1 MKPHFCFMKKLLLL
15 LLFVSVFGS
24 FKKETPKD
32 TLAVILDSRPETLDP
47 RKAVSANGMRLV
59 DLVFNSFVKLDE
71 KGHLQPD
78 LAEGWKLKNLTW
90 VFTLKPDL
98 KFSNGRAVSKED
110 ILFSFQEFRENSSF
124 KHSFKN
130 IESVAIEEKKSN
142 KQGKKQWIVKV
153 TLKKFQAPF
162 ISSDLPVIKI
172 LPKKE
177 SQSKNFKKLPFGTG
191 EWSVVKNN
199 FRQILLKRKNMIQK
213 SMQTSSGG
221 SPQKLN
227 QISSKSSAQNSPKK
241 SIQKLSDGLP
251 QSSAKS
257 SGKPVQFLSFQIIRD
272 SLTRTQKMLSGE
284 VDLAPSV
291 LPLSQLKKFED
302 KDFNILSASGFST
315 TYLLL
320 NLKHPLLSQKEVRR
334 GLSLAV
340 NPKEI
345 IQYKLYGYAVPSKSF
360 INPHDFFFNQNLKE
374 QRFDLDQAKQ
384 IIKKLGLENTR
395 LSLSSSNN
403 ANTRVKAKI
412 LASQISQTGL
422 KISLESNDWGTFYK
436 DVGQGAFDIA
446 LMKWVGV
453 RDPDIYRIAFHSDN
467 QAPKGRNRSF
477 YNNKTLDE
485 LLEKGLIE
493 RDPLQRKFIYNKIQK
508 QIADEGIVI
517 PLWHDMEISV
527 VKKNIENYKI
537 RANGD
542 FLSLPSVIKK

>member
-1 MKPHFCFMKKLLLL
+1 MKKLFLLP
-15 LLFVSVFGS
+15 FIFIFTFGS
-24 FKKETPKD
+24 FKKDSPKD
-32 TLAVILDSRPETLDP
+32 TLFVILDSRPETLDP
-47 RKAVSANGMRLV
+47 RKAVSANGMRLL
-59 DLVFNSFVKLDE
+59 DLVFNSFVKLDD
-71 KGHLQPD
+71 KGHLKPD
-78 LAEGWKLKNLTW
+78 LAESWKLENLTW
-90 VFTLKPDL
+90 IFTLKPDL
-98 KFSNGRAVSKED
+98 KFSNGRTVSKED

-130 IESVAIEEKKSN
+130 IKSVTVEKK
-142 KQGKKQWIVKV
+142 KEKKQWLVKV

-172 LPKKE
+172 MPKKE
-177 SQSKNFKKLPFGTG
+177 SQSKTFKKLPFGTG

-199 FRQILLKRKNMIQK
+199 FRQILLKRNHLAQH
-213 SMQTSSGG
+213 SSQDSSQASTQEASAQDSSQTST
-221 SPQKLN
+221 QA
-227 QISSKSSAQNSPKK
+227 SAQVSTQEASTQASSQPSIKNNSP
-241 SIQKLSDGLP
+241 
-251 QSSAKS
+251 
-257 SGKPVQFLSFQIIRD
+257 QFLSFQIIRD

-291 LPLSQLKKFED
+291 LQLNQLKKFKN
-302 KDFNILSASGFST
+302 KDFKITSTSGFST

-320 NLKHPLLSQKEVRR
+320 NLKNPLLSQKEIRKV
-334 GLSLAV
+334 LSLAV
-340 NPKEI
+340 NPQEI
-345 IQYKLYGYAVPSKSF
+345 IKYKLYGYAKPARAF
-360 INPHDFFFNQNLKE
+360 INPNDFFFNQNLKASP
-374 QRFDLDQAKQ
+374 FDLDQAKQ
-384 IIKKLGLENTR
+384 MIQKLGLENKR

-403 ANTRVKAKI
+403 SNTRVKARV

-477 YNNKTLDE
+477 YTNKSLDE

-493 RDPLQRKFIYNKIQK
+493 REPFKRKFLYNKIQK
-508 QIADEGIVI
+508 IISEDIIVI

-527 VKKNIENYKI
+527 LKNNIENYNI

-542 FLSLPSVIKK
+542 FLSLSHVIKK